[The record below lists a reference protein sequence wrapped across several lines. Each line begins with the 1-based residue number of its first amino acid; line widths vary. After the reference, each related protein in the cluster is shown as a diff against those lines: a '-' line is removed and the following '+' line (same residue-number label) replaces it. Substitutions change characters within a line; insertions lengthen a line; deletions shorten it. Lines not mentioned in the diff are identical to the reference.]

1 MTKKAAFLSGVQ
13 CFCKRAGMDADDAE
27 QMERLLLM
35 PVDEASPIV
44 KEARLAIGRV
54 NYLRAGTALVK
65 TADAVADAL
74 ASFKQQNFSPEDHAR
89 YVKGLTGAVDGA
101 DASGYAGAD
110 AIASGGGGNWWDTAS
125 RAVNHATNPIQRT
138 GGSASVVTAPQSATA
153 AAARAAGNKRN
164 AAAGAGG
171 GGSLLGNV
179 GRTVNYATNPI
190 QFAKGI
196 ASAVTAPQSAAA
208 RWWGNVPRAV
218 NYITSPIQLTKGIAS
233 AVTAQQSAAADYKR
247 RYGVGDAEAAAAR
260 AKENKKLDKLYGAGK
275 KQPYDPAADK
285 QLQAYTKEWEASPYR
300 NHMTVHDYIGQRKRW
315 DASSQKT
322 PMNTYIGTRS
332 FAEDFAQKQR
342 ESREGLRGTGLR
354 MGPGEL
360 AKLTDAGMRAKSVN
374 EHGAFDPRAYDALKH
389 AQSLAAWRE
398 SWQGGQSARIGGG
411 LSTGPATAGAATP
424 PVEAAQP
431 AAGAATPPV
440 EAAQPAA
447 GAATPPVEAAQPAAS
462 AWMPGA
468 SIEEMTAA
476 VAPAQPTAGAGQG
489 SNTPT
494 PAVAAAPPPRP
505 NRFGVP
511 IAQNSPWRTARRPG
525 ESPTSQASRAN
536 ANINRLRDLGYH
548 PGQKVAPEHAAG
560 YKPPVPQPTAAQPSA
575 GASARTAAAGAVRP
589 TPSPAPTAGTR
600 STMRGSYVGG
610 PTTTGGGT
618 WGEDGTFKPDA
629 RV

>member
-179 GRTVNYATNPI
+179 GRIVNYATNPI

-196 ASAVTAPQSAAA
+196 AS
-208 RWWGNVPRAV
+208 
-218 NYITSPIQLTKGIAS
+218 IAS

-447 GAATPPVEAAQPAAS
+447 S

-536 ANINRLRDLGYH
+536 ANINRLRGLGYH